1 VKIFIVGATGVLG
14 RRLIAHF
21 RERGESVYG
30 LSRSQKNQ
38 FTIRSLG
45 ADTRDGDLF
54 DVDSL
59 ARAAEDAHVIVHA
72 ATSIPI
78 SEKPKPEEW
87 QMNDRIRREGTRVL
101 AEVAARVGAKM
112 FMVQSISWVAR
123 PEDQGPFNEDS
134 PVHPDFITQSAADM
148 EQIAREAGEKNGFH
162 VAILRCGNFYAGDA
176 AHTRYFGKLLAARK
190 LPIIGKG
197 DAVWSLVH
205 ADDAANAFV
214 WASEG
219 ERSGVWHIVDNEPV
233 VAGDYLRYFAEK
245 IGAAEPRRVPEWLAR
260 LVAGSTA
267 VDFMT
272 ASTRTSNDRF
282 CREFGWSPRYPSYR
296 EGLDEVIAGWR
307 AENFLRLGAKA
318 AGSEARGNRELKT
331 SA

>member
-1 VKIFIVGATGVLG
+1 MKIFVAGATGVLG
-14 RRLIAHF
+14 RRLIAQF

-101 AEVAARVGAKM
+101 AECAGRVGAKT
-112 FMVQSISWVAR
+112 FMLQSISWVAR
-123 PEDQGPFNEDS
+123 PEDQGPFNEVAGPS
-134 PVHPDFITQSAADM
+134 DFITQSAADM
-148 EQIAREAGEKNGFH
+148 ETIAREAGEKNGFH

-214 WASEG
+214 WASEA
-219 ERSGVWHIVDNEPV
+219 ERSGVWHIVDNEPRSRGGLP
-233 VAGDYLRYFAEK
+233 ALFRGENW
-245 IGAAEPRRVPEWLAR
+245 RR
-260 LVAGSTA
+260 
-267 VDFMT
+267 
-272 ASTRTSNDRF
+272 
-282 CREFGWSPRYPSYR
+282 
-296 EGLDEVIAGWR
+296 
-307 AENFLRLGAKA
+307 
-318 AGSEARGNRELKT
+318 
-331 SA
+331 